1 MRETRTS
8 AREISVE
15 EFDEM
20 IENHDDLLIVDV
32 REAGEFRRGHIPGAL
47 LLPHGLL
54 EGAVDDARRMQIEQL
69 FGGRHKTFVL
79 CSRDGSRRPTGS
91 GNWESKRSTALPAG
105 SPAGRRTVARWSRI
119 DSTPPAVT
127 P

>member
-1 MRETRTS
+1 MSETRTS

-47 LLPHGLL
+47 LLPHDLL
-54 EGAVDDARRMQIEQL
+54 QGAVDDARRLQL
-69 FGGRHKTFVL
+69 QQLLGGHHKTLVL
-79 CSRDGSRRPTGS
+79 CSRDGSD
-91 GNWESKRSTALPAG
+91 STAAADRLRQLGFEKIYSLAG
-105 SPAGRRTVARWSRI
+105 GIARWQ
-119 DSTPPAVT
+119 AQGFALVT
-127 P
+127 E

>member
-1 MRETRTS
+1 MSEIHTEV
-8 AREISVE
+8 REISIE

-20 IENHDDLLIVDV
+20 IENHDELMIVDV

-54 EGAVDDARRMQIEQL
+54 EGAVDDARRLQIEQL

-79 CSRDGSRRPTGS
+79 CSRDGSGS
-91 GNWESKRSTALPAG
+91 AAAADRLRQLGVEKVYSLAG
-105 SPAGRRTVARWSRI
+105 GIARWQ
-119 DSTPPAVT
+119 AQGYALVT
-127 P
+127 D

>member
-8 AREISVE
+8 AREISVD

-32 REAGEFRRGHIPGAL
+32 REAGEFRRGHIPGAV
-47 LLPHGLL
+47 LLPHSLL
-54 EGAVDDARRMQIEQL
+54 EGAVDDTKRLQIEQL

-79 CSRDGSRRPTGS
+79 CSRDGSGS
-91 GNWESKRSTALPAG
+91 AAAADRLRQLGVEKVYSLAG
-105 SPAGRRTVARWSRI
+105 GIARWQ
-119 DSTPPAVT
+119 AQGFALVT
-127 P
+127 D

>member
-1 MRETRTS
+1 MRGTH
-8 AREISVE
+8 AKVREISVE

-54 EGAVDDARRMQIEQL
+54 AGAVDYTRRLQMEQL
-69 FGGRHKTFVL
+69 LGGRHKTFVL
-79 CSRDGSRRPTGS
+79 CSHDGSRS
-91 GNWESKRSTALPAG
+91 AAAALTLQQMGFEKVYSLAG
-105 SPAGRRTVARWSRI
+105 GIARWQ
-119 DSTPPAVT
+119 AQGFALVT
-127 P
+127 E

>member
-1 MRETRTS
+1 MRETH
-8 AREISVE
+8 ADVREISIE

-20 IENHDDLLIVDV
+20 IENHDELIIVDV

-79 CSRDGSRRPTGS
+79 CSRDGSGS
-91 GNWESKRSTALPAG
+91 AAAADRLRQMGVEKVYSLAGGTTRWQAQGFAL
-105 SPAGRRTVARWSRI
+105 
-119 DSTPPAVT
+119 VT
-127 P
+127 D

>member
-1 MRETRTS
+1 MHETRNG

-32 REAGEFRRGHIPGAL
+32 REAGEFRRGHIPGAV
-47 LLPHGLL
+47 LLPHSLL
-54 EGAVDDARRMQIEQL
+54 EGAADDARRLQIEQL

-79 CSRDGSRRPTGS
+79 CSQDGSGS
-91 GNWESKRSTALPAG
+91 
-105 SPAGRRTVARWSRI
+105 TVAADRLRQLGVDKVYSLAGGIARWR
-119 DSTPPAVT
+119 AQGFALVT
-127 P
+127 E